1 MNLTIRMSLSSFD
14 NSTNFITRLRHFK
27 STSSYEVLQCTPFC
41 WSHLI
46 LNILVLTV
54 VR

>member
-1 MNLTIRMSLSSFD
+1 MILTICMSLSSL
-14 NSTNFITRLRHFK
+14 NNPTNFTTRLRNLE
-27 STSSYEVLQCTPFC
+27 STSPYEVLQCTLFC

-46 LNILVLTV
+46 LNILDLTV